1 MTVSTVKGVFK
12 KRDKLYSK
20 IKQEEM
26 GDLMTKVDF
35 Y

>member
-1 MTVSTVKGVFK
+1 MNVSSVKEVFK
-12 KRDKLYSK
+12 WRDKLYSK

-35 Y
+35 D